1 VKFFSSNSFK
11 LAFLYLLIFSAS
23 VFLLI
28 SYFYQSTLGFLETET
43 DTTIEIEIQGLAEQY
58 QKRGLNELVDIIQ
71 QRLKRGPLTQSI
83 YLFTD
88 PEKKI
93 IVGNLSAWP
102 ANATLEN
109 GWLNFSLQTL
119 APNVESH
126 QVRAKQFRLVGNY
139 YLIVGRDIHELAE
152 TKQLMF
158 DALLW
163 GLSLTLIL
171 GLLGGYILTRKI
183 LSKVSLLD
191 DSCRTIIGGQL
202 SQRVPRDFSNDEFDS
217 LAETMNQMLDKI
229 HQLMLGITQVTDNI
243 AHDLRTPLSRLKQ
256 SLDSALD
263 NKINTDKRQQLI
275 ATSIEEA
282 DNLINTFN
290 ALLNI
295 AYVEN
300 TDKQIALTK
309 VDLTLILQ
317 DLYELYYP
325 LAENKNQQLK
335 LNIQENISFIIS
347 AEHNLLF
354 QALTNIIDNALK
366 FSPKNGI
373 INIQLSQ
380 QQDQFILIISDNGC
394 GIPDKDMDRV
404 FNRFFR
410 ADSSRTSPGTG
421 LGLSLV
427 AAVCNRLN
435 IQLSLESLNPGLKVK
450 LVFHAYS
457 D

>member
-1 VKFFSSNSFK
+1 M
-11 LAFLYLLIFSAS
+11 
-23 VFLLI
+23 
-28 SYFYQSTLGFLETET
+28 ETET

-263 NKINTDKRQQLI
+263 NKINTEKRQQLI